1 MLIVRIFI
9 FHRHKTPVN
18 KEFQEEGERLK
29 DKKLFCYKLIS
40 SFLSLEM
47 IDHFFLS
54 ASSPIHLSCFHFMS
68 EGISQRLI

>member
-29 DKKLFCYKLIS
+29 DKVEELVFQPYKTS
-40 SFLSLEM
+40 
-47 IDHFFLS
+47 
-54 ASSPIHLSCFHFMS
+54 
-68 EGISQRLI
+68 